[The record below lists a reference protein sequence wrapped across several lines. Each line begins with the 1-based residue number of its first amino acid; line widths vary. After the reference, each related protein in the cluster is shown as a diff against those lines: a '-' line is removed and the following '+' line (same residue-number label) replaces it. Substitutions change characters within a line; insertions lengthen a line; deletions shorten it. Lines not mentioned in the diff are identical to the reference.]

1 MLWELRTNVL
11 LIVNSNRQMS
21 IVKREAIGS
30 PGQELVTGWAT
41 YNMENGEVID
51 EDGDEGIW
59 IENVDYLINNGQ

>member
-1 MLWELRTNVL
+1 
-11 LIVNSNRQMS
+11 MS